1 VKSRMI
7 FDRVY
12 ESNTPDA
19 VTITVVEDVGEAEA
33 FVTCPTEVSGQLY
46 SDLIGELVHVPLA
59 IEVAI
64 EVSKRSGMDRIVV
77 LIDNVGL
84 WQPEWGTLR
93 Y

>member
-1 VKSRMI
+1 MI

-12 ESNTPDA
+12 ESNTPGA
-19 VTITVVEDVGEAEA
+19 VTITVVEGAGEPEA
-33 FVTCPTEVSGQLY
+33 FVTCPVEVSGHSY

-64 EVSKRSGMDRIVV
+64 DVSKRPGMDRIVV
-77 LIDNVGL
+77 LIDNIGL